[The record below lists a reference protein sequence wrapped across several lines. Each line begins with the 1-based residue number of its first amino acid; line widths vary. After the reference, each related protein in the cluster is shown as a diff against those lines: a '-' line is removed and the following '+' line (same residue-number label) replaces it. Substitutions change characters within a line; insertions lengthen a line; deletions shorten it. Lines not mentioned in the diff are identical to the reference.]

1 MQVLKA
7 ISNFLKKFF
16 KQAIQD
22 QLDII
27 MPISREAIKMVAND
41 PSIIT
46 SDEKRARA
54 ISFILAELTAKQL
67 TVAKR
72 LVNLAVEIAVVEFKG
87 IE

>member
-1 MQVLKA
+1 MQVLQA
-7 ISNFLKKFF
+7 ISNFFKKFF

-27 MPISREAIKMVAND
+27 MPISREAIKMVAGD

-54 ISFILAELTAKQL
+54 IAFILAELTAKEL